1 MRLSYHFLSL
11 LDIFHI
17 RVYPSNR
24 VIIRRVFH
32 GKNIYPTHIVLRREG
47 RTSFEI
53 NSELI
58 GGVLLR
64 AYHKIPDATQTGLLR
79 VINQQAVQQS
89 CTVPDLLLD
98 AMVNY
103 WVSLCEKEKNET
115 AV

>member
-1 MRLSYHFLSL
+1 ME
-11 LDIFHI
+11 
-17 RVYPSNR
+17 
-24 VIIRRVFH
+24 
-32 GKNIYPTHIVLRREG
+32 KNIYPTHIVLRREG

-103 WVSLCEKEKNET
+103 WVSLYEKGKNT
-115 AV
+115 SDKSMAQSSRTFTWMVSPSSPKSWAA

>member
-1 MRLSYHFLSL
+1 ME
-11 LDIFHI
+11 
-17 RVYPSNR
+17 
-24 VIIRRVFH
+24 
-32 GKNIYPTHIVLRREG
+32 KNIYPTHIVLRREG

-58 GGVLLR
+58 GGVMLR

-103 WVSLCEKEKNET
+103 WVSLYEKGKNET